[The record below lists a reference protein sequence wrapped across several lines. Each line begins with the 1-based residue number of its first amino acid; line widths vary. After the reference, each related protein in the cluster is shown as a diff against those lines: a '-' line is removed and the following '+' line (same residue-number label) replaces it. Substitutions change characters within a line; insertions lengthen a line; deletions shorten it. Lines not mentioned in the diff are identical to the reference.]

1 MRALSYTMYRRSA
14 VGDAVGDA
22 VAGPNSP
29 GEPLDFLAAHTF
41 GGRKLYPGAAAFGLV
56 ASCET
61 PGLSHWLSPTS
72 LPQSRPSHFD
82 SLTSVLSLSRV
93 VTAPREDCSRPR
105 VLGPSTRRINNSTT
119 RVEAV

>member
-1 MRALSYTMYRRSA
+1 MYRRSA
-14 VGDAVGDA
+14 AGDA

-61 PGLSHWLSPTS
+61 PWALTLAQPDVA
-72 LPQSRPSHFD
+72 PAIAASHFD
-82 SLTSVLSLSRV
+82 SLSS
-93 VTAPREDCSRPR
+93 AH
-105 VLGPSTRRINNSTT
+105 
-119 RVEAV
+119 

>member
-1 MRALSYTMYRRSA
+1 M
-14 VGDAVGDA
+14 GDAVGDA

-61 PGLSHWLSPTS
+61 PWALTLAQPDVAPAIEPLTLTASR
-72 LPQSRPSHFD
+72 LPIEAPHRVVQ
-82 SLTSVLSLSRV
+82 SLSRGLLPPASAR
-93 VTAPREDCSRPR
+93 TLNQKDKQQHDS
-105 VLGPSTRRINNSTT
+105 G
-119 RVEAV
+119 

>member
-1 MRALSYTMYRRSA
+1 

-61 PGLSHWLSPTS
+61 PWALTLAQPDVAPAIEPLTLTAHVCPLRRLTESCSP
-72 LPQSRPSHFD
+72 F
-82 SLTSVLSLSRV
+82 
-93 VTAPREDCSRPR
+93 REDCSRPR

>member
-1 MRALSYTMYRRSA
+1 M
-14 VGDAVGDA
+14 GDAVGDA

-61 PGLSHWLSPTS
+61 PWALTLAQPDVAPAIALTLTASR
-72 LPQSRPSHFD
+72 LPIEAPHRVVQ
-82 SLTSVLSLSRV
+82 SLSRGLLPPASAR
-93 VTAPREDCSRPR
+93 TLNQKDKQQHDS
-105 VLGPSTRRINNSTT
+105 G
-119 RVEAV
+119 